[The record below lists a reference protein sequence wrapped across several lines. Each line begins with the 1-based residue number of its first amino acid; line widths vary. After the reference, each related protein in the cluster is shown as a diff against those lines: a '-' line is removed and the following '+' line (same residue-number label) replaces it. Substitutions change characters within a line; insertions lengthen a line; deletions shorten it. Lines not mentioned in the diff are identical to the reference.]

1 MINQVWTIE
10 KFLIKK
16 AIKSAVG
23 TTSTYITNPLS
34 FRWKTRNPVSFP
46 CPGRGHT
53 CFARP
58 LPELPACQIRQY
70 TDIKWAAC
78 LNLFRSNVVMFR
90 GNISISLMISKRRMD
105 WIQFLNFVLQHSTWK
120 SARKSG
126 FFGIWVKLGLK
137 LQLLDKSPPHF
148 AISWYQPSQLSA
160 KSDWGS

>member
-1 MINQVWTIE
+1 MSAIKVSKILNHQRINDCSVQDEMILRYVMINQVWTIE

-70 TDIKWAAC
+70 TDIK
-78 LNLFRSNVVMFR
+78 
-90 GNISISLMISKRRMD
+90 
-105 WIQFLNFVLQHSTWK
+105 
-120 SARKSG
+120 
-126 FFGIWVKLGLK
+126 
-137 LQLLDKSPPHF
+137 
-148 AISWYQPSQLSA
+148 
-160 KSDWGS
+160 

>member
-1 MINQVWTIE
+1 MSAIKVSKILNHQRINDCSVQDEMILRYVMINQVWTIE

-90 GNISISLMISKRRMD
+90 GNLSISLMISKRKMD
-105 WIQFLNFVLQHSTWK
+105 WIQFLNFVLQPENLHVNPDFL
-120 SARKSG
+120 A
-126 FFGIWVKLGLK
+126 FGWNWV
-137 LQLLDKSPPHF
+137 
-148 AISWYQPSQLSA
+148 
-160 KSDWGS
+160 